1 MDATKI
7 LVVEDEPDILELL
20 QYNLKRDGFTVVVA
34 KDGQAGFEAARREAP
49 TLILLDLMLPKLNGL
64 ELCRRLKQDELT
76 RSIPIV
82 MLTARGE
89 ESDVILGLGLGAD
102 DYVTK
107 PFRPRELV
115 ARLQAVL
122 RRGAARDGAE
132 KGERLEHGPLVI
144 DMKRHA
150 ALINGEDAGLTATEF
165 RLLAFLAQ
173 HPGRVFSRDQI
184 INHVLGVLAA
194 VTPRNIDVHIRS
206 IRKKLG
212 EERELV
218 ETLRGVGY
226 RFRELES

>member
-1 MDATKI
+1 MNAAKI

-20 QYNLKRDGFTVVVA
+20 EYNLRRDGFTVVTA
-34 KDGQAGFEAARREAP
+34 RDGEAGFATARKEAP
-49 TLILLDLMLPKLNGL
+49 QLILLDLMLPKLNGL
-64 ELCRRLKQDELT
+64 ELCRKLKHDELT
-76 RSIPIV
+76 RATPIV

-102 DYVTK
+102 DYITK
-107 PFRPRELV
+107 PFRPRELA

-122 RRGAARDGAE
+122 RRAAAGDVVE
-132 KGERLEHGPLVI
+132 KGERLQRGPLLI
-144 DMKRHA
+144 DHKRHSA
-150 ALINGEDAGLTATEF
+150 TIHGEDVALTATEY
-165 RLLAFLAQ
+165 RLLAFLAA
-173 HPGRVFSRDQI
+173 HPGRVFTRDQI

-226 RFRELES
+226 RFREQH